1 MYAILPL
8 YSGSGVVSVCNQGLS
23 LRTTYI
29 PRAGQE
35 FFSSLFPLSEVTPQ
49 CQMDVILNID
59 YSLRFHGL
67 SMSLGHGCPMLQL
80 DRLLFTQMDHTLYI
94 HETTSIIGACYQ
106 RPIPELVVEDPIMT
120 IHSSL
125 RGASSLSLGKFIRLN
140 QEPDMPAMTTVYS
153 TGSVGFVSRLHSAT
167 LSVLGTMITSPIE
180 LENGVLNLEAGIRAY
195 NLYNTTVRVTA
206 PTDVPWDRQAL
217 RVVGELQSSAISEIE
232 NSVQTFIEENIVVRA
247 EQRRDNAESA
257 YKRADEQL
265 TMLEEEY
272 SLRNRI
278 LDQANDSYNEA
289 LDRLELANDI
299 LAVAEGALEEASEE
313 LKTAQA
319 ALDNV
324 CNENDCE
331 DVVVSQTRCTMCFEN
346 VYTTST
352 FECYEPQ
359 VRQELVLQR
368 VFPDRIYNSWEFVT
382 CCFETCRYETQLI
395 RTKVC
400 SNVCRGVY
408 KLVTRSEPVYE
419 RRLLQIID
427 RVRRNCVGQ
436 NITGQRIVECCSE
449 VTVPVENTDCKE
461 ECRNSRQAAVQGLRR
476 FRAELAAPFQQLEN
490 AQSML
495 ATSRATLTMETLNRD
510 NALEMRDQLIT
521 PIATSR
527 RARDVSSNNQRK
539 VIEELEKELKIAE
552 QINQGMEQGSIF
564 RIIRASFNVL
574 IDSISPTQVPMVIKY
589 ESTALDLTREVI
601 VIFDFAS
608 PQEINLRRL
617 TEIIV
622 ADMLNTTSP
631 RARRSA
637 GRSRRQVGE
646 LEFVEK
652 SNTQM
657 EFGENCADHSGL
669 ANFVDQLMQNL
680 NGIRENNKEAKG
692 KLDASIADLMAKMEE
707 QNRANIN
714 MDTVR
719 DFFNVSRD
727 DFSGNSPEPESS
739 DYKEYLQQLIKI
751 ATDSIRSI
759 DSSSFAM
766 WQAST
771 ELLYNE
777 IDSILGNPCSGFAD
791 CLEVVVDIAES
802 LVNDL
807 PTSTQKIQLTKKF
820 EMSLLKFLSIA
831 TAMNLSLPDAVD
843 AVVEFSLIL
852 QADVVSSYWCS
863 SLPNITLQPPP
874 RVNVSLGGDLVL
886 NCSANS
892 TLPVSVHW
900 RKNGVPI
907 PSADRYTFT
916 LTGAQMLDS
925 GNYTC
930 VVTNAVGSSESLLT
944 NVTVFE
950 LPEFF
955 SVLEPVTTM
964 VGNDS
969 GSWFACNAS
978 GFPFPGWRWFFR
990 SDLSQ
995 PWTEIAG
1002 EDTNE
1007 LTISSSQ
1014 FTDQGW
1020 YTCEA
1025 FNDHGFKRAEGV
1037 YLTVLPRTVSQLS
1050 LGVRFGLHPSHN
1062 SDDMLED
1069 CGAEDVDRIISKYL
1083 RNQIELGRAS
1093 VDSLSVSYDSN
1104 NTEFAVSFSFV
1115 SANTTD
1121 RQIRTVTFEQ
1131 IQNRALPSRGDI
1143 VRMKDFFTS
1152 RHELFFTCNSHQ
1164 LVFIENSLNFDV
1176 MTYRCPEGQELSQDF
1191 LFCGKLSCL
1200 AKKLNKTTIH
1210 VLQ

>member
-1 MYAILPL
+1 
-8 YSGSGVVSVCNQGLS
+8 
-23 LRTTYI
+23 
-29 PRAGQE
+29 
-35 FFSSLFPLSEVTPQ
+35 
-49 CQMDVILNID
+49 
-59 YSLRFHGL
+59 
-67 SMSLGHGCPMLQL
+67 
-80 DRLLFTQMDHTLYI
+80 
-94 HETTSIIGACYQ
+94 
-106 RPIPELVVEDPIMT
+106 MT

-125 RGASSLSLGKFIRLN
+125 RGASSLGLGRFIQLN

-153 TGSVGFVSRLHSAT
+153 TGSVGYVSRLHSAT
-167 LSVLGTMITSPIE
+167 LSVLGAMITSPIE
-180 LENGVLNLEAGIRAY
+180 LENGVLNLDASIRAY

-217 RVVGELQSSAISEIE
+217 RVVGELQNSAISEIE
-232 NSVQTFIEENIVVRA
+232 NSVQTFVEKNIVMRA

-257 YKRADEQL
+257 YRRADEQL

-272 SLRNRI
+272 SLRNRT

-289 LDRLELANDI
+289 LDRLELTNDI

-313 LKTAQA
+313 LKTAQTE
-319 ALDNV
+319 LDNV
-324 CNENDCE
+324 CSENDCE

-368 VFPDRIYNSWEFVT
+368 VFPDRMYNSWEFVT
-382 CCFETCRYETQLI
+382 CCFETCRYETQAI
-395 RTKVC
+395 RVKVC
-400 SNVCRGVY
+400 SDVCRGVC
-408 KLVTRSEPVYE
+408 KLVTRSEPVYG
-419 RRLLQIID
+419 RRPLQIID

-436 NITGQRIVECCSE
+436 NITGQRIVDCCSE

-461 ECRNSRQAAVQGLRR
+461 ECRNSRQAAVQGLQRS
-476 FRAELAAPFQQLEN
+476 RAELAAPFQKLEN
-490 AQSML
+490 ARSML
-495 ATSRATLTMETLNRD
+495 AASRATLTMETLNRD
-510 NALEMRDQLIT
+510 SALEMRDQLT
-521 PIATSR
+521 APIATAKT
-527 RARDVSSNNQRK
+527 ARDISNNNRRK
-539 VIEELEKELKIAE
+539 VLEELEKELRLAE
-552 QINQGMEQGSIF
+552 QVNQGMDQRSVF
-564 RIIRASFNVL
+564 RIIRANFSIL
-574 IDSISPTQVPMVIKY
+574 IDSTSPTQVPMMIEY
-589 ESTALDLTREVI
+589 ESSALELTREVI
-601 VIFDFAS
+601 VIFDFVS

-617 TEIIV
+617 TEVIV
-622 ADMLNTTSP
+622 ADMLNTTSL

-637 GRSRRQVGE
+637 SRSRRQVGE

-652 SNTQM
+652 SSTQM
-657 EFGENCADHSGL
+657 EFEANCADHSVL
-669 ANFVDQLMQNL
+669 VDFVDQLMRSL
-680 NGIRENNKEAKG
+680 NDIRENNEEAKG
-692 KLDASIADLMAKMEE
+692 KLDISIAALRAKMEE
-707 QNRANIN
+707 QNRAHLNL
-714 MDTVR
+714 DTLR

-727 DFSGNSPEPESS
+727 DFGGNSPEPESS

-751 ATDSIRSI
+751 ATDTIRSI

-777 IDSILGNPCSGFAD
+777 IDSILGNPCSGYAD

-807 PTSTQKIQLTKKF
+807 PASAQKIRLTEEF
-820 EMSLLKFLSIA
+820 EQSSLKFLTIA
-831 TAMNLSLPDAVD
+831 TSMNLSLPDAID
-843 AVVEFSLIL
+843 TIAEFSILL
-852 QADVVSSYWCS
+852 QADVVSNYWCS
-863 SLPNITLQPPP
+863 SLPDITLQPPP

-892 TLPVSVHW
+892 SLPVSVHW

-907 PSADRYTFT
+907 PSANSYTFT

-969 GSWFACNAS
+969 GAWFACNAS
-978 GFPFPGWRWFFR
+978 GFPYPGWRWHFR

-1007 LTISSSQ
+1007 LTISSPQ
-1014 FTDQGW
+1014 FRDQGW

-1037 YLTVLPRTVSQLS
+1037 YLTVLPRTVSQFS
-1050 LGVRFGLHPSHN
+1050 LGVRFGLHLSDN

-1069 CGAEDVDRIISKYL
+1069 CSAEDVDRIISEYL
-1083 RNQIELGRAS
+1083 SNQIELGRAS

-1104 NTEFAVSFSFV
+1104 NTEFAVSFSLL
-1115 SANTTD
+1115 SADATD
-1121 RQIRTVTFEQ
+1121 RRIDTVSFEQ
-1131 IQNRALPSRGDI
+1131 IQNRALPSRGDVI
-1143 VRMKDFFTS
+1143 RLKEFLQGAFS
-1152 RHELFFTCNSHQ
+1152 RDEVSFTCNIHQ
-1164 LVFIENSLNFDV
+1164 LVSSDNSLTFDV
-1176 MTYRCPEGQELSQDF
+1176 PAYRCPEGQELSSDF
-1191 LFCGKLSCL
+1191 LFCGRFLTRRCFFDIMRWLRVGRVKS
-1200 AKKLNKTTIH
+1200 
-1210 VLQ
+1210 